1 MKKDRSKQILKKDD
15 YEKFQYHDTRFFG
28 LFYKKEKV
36 GFDSIIKD
44 IKIDMKRFR
53 NTCQFNFTDNQL
65 RIINSR
71 QTHYFYPKKNEYYDY
86 MCNIFNAKLDQLSDY
101 WENHYKDLIR
111 YAEKRIKRPIEAT
124 PGNNELLSMGII
136 NYDEAID
143 MARWNNSSNEYKYK
157 RECAEVVSSLYAQY
171 VHQMASQIE
180 AVTVYILSQK
190 NVNVEHFNRSVLY
203 GTGAGK
209 TKMIQELHSF
219 NYYDKLYCL
228 WNFIKHNSKSTYEK
242 LKESHPKLLVDGVE
256 YKQGQPAYGIINFSD
271 ELILDLLNGCRAF
284 FKEYCSLVFDED
296 YEEAQWNYGTYFLD
310 IIKDCQDAILN
321 PFGLPFYL

>member
-1 MKKDRSKQILKKDD
+1 M
-15 YEKFQYHDTRFFG
+15 
-28 LFYKKEKV
+28 
-36 GFDSIIKD
+36 
-44 IKIDMKRFR
+44 
-53 NTCQFNFTDNQL
+53 
-65 RIINSR
+65 
-71 QTHYFYPKKNEYYDY
+71 
-86 MCNIFNAKLDQLSDY
+86 
-101 WENHYKDLIR
+101 
-111 YAEKRIKRPIEAT
+111 
-124 PGNNELLSMGII
+124 
-136 NYDEAID
+136 
-143 MARWNNSSNEYKYK
+143 
-157 RECAEVVSSLYAQY
+157 YAQY

-242 LKESHPKLLVDGVE
+242 LKESHPKLLVDGIE

-321 PFGLPFYL
+321 PFGLPFYPLID